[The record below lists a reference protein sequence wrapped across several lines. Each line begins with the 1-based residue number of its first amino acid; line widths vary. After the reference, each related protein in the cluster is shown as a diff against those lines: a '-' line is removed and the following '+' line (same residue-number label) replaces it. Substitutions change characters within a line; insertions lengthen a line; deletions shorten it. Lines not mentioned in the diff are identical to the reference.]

1 MDKRDRERV
10 SAAPG
15 AWEAALRER
24 LRGVELPGE
33 TTPPAVVI
41 PGTLSTRRRRRRL
54 GWVAGMVASVAV
66 ILLIVLLSPRQEQL
80 PTPLPVEDPV
90 AVLPSAQLP
99 SVEETPVTASVERS
113 RAGGRMAPVRRDSH
127 LLSPIRSGKAL
138 LATQGR
144 EITLG
149 RPSCFVPQGVEE
161 ETPSMS
167 VIRSSD
173 FSLPETP
180 FRTSSSRLLA
190 SAVIPG
196 GGVSGGVQSEMFT
209 STAPGHRERKIQL
222 SRRPVLELEAHLMTP
237 IWGDRLYADM
247 GFFFSWQRVGLAGGE
262 EQVGY
267 FTQDMRSIGVSP
279 GLTARLL
286 RLGPT
291 EVSGYG
297 AVGLALPLG
306 SETTSDLPLPE
317 GKRDRR
323 AIVDLRTGLRLSAS
337 VGGGLRAYASAGL
350 VYDLVPPVVALPHAE
365 LPRVAPQI
373 SVGLSMDLPDL
384 GR

>member
-1 MDKRDRERV
+1 MDKRNKERV

-33 TTPPAVVI
+33 TMPPMVI
-41 PGTLSTRRRRRRL
+41 PGTPSARRRRRRL

-66 ILLIVLLSPRQEQL
+66 ILLIVLLSPRQEQM
-80 PTPLPVEDPV
+80 PIPLPVDDPV
-90 AVLPSAQLP
+90 AVLPSEQLP
-99 SVEETPVTASVERS
+99 SVEEIPVTASVERG
-113 RAGGRMAPVRRDSH
+113 RVGGRKTPVRRDPH
-127 LLSPIRSGKAL
+127 LLSPIRSGAAL
-138 LATQGR
+138 LVADGR
-144 EITLG
+144 RITPG
-149 RPSCFVPQGVEE
+149 RPSCFVPQGEADAA
-161 ETPSMS
+161 PSLS

-180 FRTSSSRLLA
+180 AHTSSSRLLA
-190 SAVIPG
+190 SALIPG
-196 GGVSGGVQSEMFT
+196 GGVSGGGHSEMFT
-209 STAPGHRERKIQL
+209 STAPGHRERKILL
-222 SRRPVLELEAHLMTP
+222 SRRPVLELEAHLMKP

-247 GFFFSWQRVGLAGGE
+247 GFFFSWQRVGLADGE
-262 EQVGY
+262 EQSGY

-286 RLGPT
+286 RLGPA

-317 GKRDRR
+317 GERDRR

-337 VGGGLRAYASAGL
+337 VSGGLRAYASAGL

-365 LPRVAPQI
+365 LPRVAPQV
-373 SVGLSMDLPDL
+373 SLGLSMDLPDP

>member
-1 MDKRDRERV
+1 MI
-10 SAAPG
+10 
-15 AWEAALRER
+15 
-24 LRGVELPGE
+24 
-33 TTPPAVVI
+33 TP
-41 PGTLSTRRRRRRL
+41 
-54 GWVAGMVASVAV
+54 
-66 ILLIVLLSPRQEQL
+66 
-80 PTPLPVEDPV
+80 
-90 AVLPSAQLP
+90 
-99 SVEETPVTASVERS
+99 
-113 RAGGRMAPVRRDSH
+113 
-127 LLSPIRSGKAL
+127 
-138 LATQGR
+138 
-144 EITLG
+144 G
-149 RPSCFVPQGVEE
+149 RPSRFAPQGEADE
-161 ETPSMS
+161 APSMS

-180 FRTSSSRLLA
+180 ARTSSSRLLA

>member
-1 MDKRDRERV
+1 MDTRDRKRV

-15 AWEAALRER
+15 AWEAALREK
-24 LRGVELPGE
+24 LEGVELPRE
-33 TTPPAVVI
+33 TTPPVVI

-54 GWVAGMVASVAV
+54 GWVVGVAASVAA
-66 ILLIVLLSPRQEQL
+66 ILLVLLLSPQQSDL
-80 PTPLPVEDPV
+80 PVPLPVDDPV
-90 AVLPSAQLP
+90 ATVP
-99 SVEETPVTASVERS
+99 SVPQPTVEPVPETSVVTHRTQVT
-113 RAGGRMAPVRRDSH
+113 RRISNRKS
-127 LLSPIRSGKAL
+127 LLPLSPIRSGGAL
-138 LATQGR
+138 LAMEGG
-144 EITLG
+144 ITPG
-149 RPSCFVPQGVEE
+149 RPSRFVPQGVED

-180 FRTSSSRLLA
+180 ARASSSRLLA
-190 SAVIPG
+190 SALIPG
-196 GGVSGGVQSEMFT
+196 GGVSGGGHSEMFT
-209 STAPGHRERKIQL
+209 STAPGHRERKILL
-222 SRRPVLELEAHLMTP
+222 SRRPVLELEAHLMKP

-247 GFFFSWQRVGLAGGE
+247 GFFFSWQRVGLADGE
-262 EQVGY
+262 EQIGY

-306 SETTSDLPLPE
+306 SETTSDLPLTE
-317 GKRDRR
+317 GEREKR

-373 SVGLSMDLPDL
+373 SLGLSMDLPAP

>member
-1 MDKRDRERV
+1 MDKRNKERV

-15 AWEAALRER
+15 AWEAALREK

-33 TTPPAVVI
+33 TTPPVVI
-41 PGTLSTRRRRRRL
+41 PGTLSPRRRRRRL
-54 GWVAGMVASVAV
+54 GWIAGMVASVAV
-66 ILLIVLLSPRQEQL
+66 ILLIVLLSPQQDQL
-80 PTPLPVEDPV
+80 PTPLPVDDPV
-90 AVLPSAQLP
+90 AVLPSVQLP
-99 SVEETPVTASVERS
+99 SVEETPVTTPVER
-113 RAGGRMAPVRRDSH
+113 GREDGRKAPVRRGSH
-127 LLSPIRSGKAL
+127 LLSPIRSGTAL

-144 EITLG
+144 EITPG

-167 VIRSSD
+167 MIRSSD

-180 FRTSSSRLLA
+180 SRTSSSRLLA
-190 SAVIPG
+190 SALIPG
-196 GGVSGGVQSEMFT
+196 GGVSGGGHSEMFT
-209 STAPGHRERKIQL
+209 STAPSYRERKIQL
-222 SRRPVLELEAHLMTP
+222 SRRPVLELEAHLMKP

-247 GFFFSWQRVGLAGGE
+247 GFFFSWQRVGLADGE
-262 EQVGY
+262 EQIGY

-286 RLGPT
+286 RLGPA

-317 GKRDRR
+317 GEREKR

-337 VGGGLRAYASAGL
+337 VSGGLRAYASAGL

>member
-1 MDKRDRERV
+1 MDKRDKERV

-33 TTPPAVVI
+33 ATPPVVI
-41 PGTLSTRRRRRRL
+41 PGTLSPRRRRRRL

-66 ILLIVLLSPRQEQL
+66 ILLIVLLSPRQEQM
-80 PTPLPVEDPV
+80 PTPLPVDDPV
-90 AVLPSAQLP
+90 AVLPSEQLP
-99 SVEETPVTASVERS
+99 SVEEIPVTASVERG
-113 RAGGRMAPVRRDSH
+113 RVGGRKTPVRRDPH
-127 LLSPIRSGKAL
+127 LLSPIRSGTAL
-138 LATQGR
+138 LVAEGR
-144 EITLG
+144 RITPG
-149 RPSCFVPQGVEE
+149 RPSRFVPQGEANE
-161 ETPSMS
+161 APSLS

-180 FRTSSSRLLA
+180 SRTSSSRLLA
-190 SAVIPG
+190 SALIPG
-196 GGVSGGVQSEMFT
+196 GGVSGGVQREMFT
-209 STAPGHRERKIQL
+209 STAPGYRERKIQL
-222 SRRPVLELEAHLMTP
+222 SRRPVLELEAHLMKP

-247 GFFFSWQRVGLAGGE
+247 GLFFSWQRVGLADGE
-262 EQVGY
+262 QQVGY
-267 FTQDMRSIGVSP
+267 FTQDMRSVGVSP

-317 GKRDRR
+317 GEREKR

-365 LPRVAPQI
+365 LPRVAPQV
-373 SVGLSMDLPDL
+373 SLGLSMDLPDL

>member
-1 MDKRDRERV
+1 MDKRNKERV

-15 AWEAALRER
+15 AWEAALRVR

-33 TTPPAVVI
+33 TTPPLVI
-41 PGTLSTRRRRRRL
+41 PGTLLARRRRRRL
-54 GWVAGMVASVAV
+54 GWIAGMVASVAV

-80 PTPLPVEDPV
+80 PTPLPVDDPV
-90 AVLPSAQLP
+90 AVLPSEQLP
-99 SVEETPVTASVERS
+99 SVEEIPVTTSVDRG
-113 RAGGRMAPVRRDSH
+113 RVGGRKASVRRDPH
-127 LLSPIRSGKAL
+127 LLSPIRSGTAL

-149 RPSCFVPQGVEE
+149 RPSRFVPLGEADE
-161 ETPSMS
+161 APSMS

-180 FRTSSSRLLA
+180 SRTSSSRLLA
-190 SAVIPG
+190 SALIPG
-196 GGVSGGVQSEMFT
+196 GGVSGGVQREMFT
-209 STAPGHRERKIQL
+209 STAPGYRERKIQL
-222 SRRPVLELEAHLMTP
+222 SRRPVLELEAHLMKP

-247 GFFFSWQRVGLAGGE
+247 GLFFSWQRVGLADGE
-262 EQVGY
+262 EQIGY

-317 GKRDRR
+317 GERDRR

-350 VYDLVPPVVALPHAE
+350 VYDLVPPVVRLPHAE

-373 SVGLSMDLPDL
+373 SLGLSMDLPDQ

>member
-1 MDKRDRERV
+1 MDTRDRKRV
-10 SAAPG
+10 NAAPG

-24 LRGVELPGE
+24 LRGVELPRE
-33 TTPPAVVI
+33 TTPPVVI

-54 GWVAGMVASVAV
+54 GWVVGAASVAA
-66 ILLIVLLSPRQEQL
+66 ILLVVLLSPQQSDL
-80 PTPLPVEDPV
+80 PVPLPADDPV
-90 AVLPSAQLP
+90 ATVPLVPQPTVEPLPETSVVTHRTRVTRRISDRKSLLP
-99 SVEETPVTASVERS
+99 LA
-113 RAGGRMAPVRRDSH
+113 
-127 LLSPIRSGKAL
+127 PIRSGGAL
-138 LATQGR
+138 LVAEGR
-144 EITLG
+144 RITPG
-149 RPSCFVPQGVEE
+149 RPSRFVPKGGADEAPPIQAIG
-161 ETPSMS
+161 
-167 VIRSSD
+167 SSD
-173 FSLPETP
+173 FFLPETP
-180 FRTSSSRLLA
+180 SRTSSSRLLA
-190 SAVIPG
+190 SALIPG
-196 GGVSGGVQSEMFT
+196 GGVSGGGHSEMFT

-222 SRRPVLELEAHLMTP
+222 SRRPVLELEAHLMKP

-317 GKRDRR
+317 GEREKR

-365 LPRVAPQI
+365 LPRVAPQV

>member
-1 MDKRDRERV
+1 MDTRDKERV

-33 TTPPAVVI
+33 ATPPVVI
-41 PGTLSTRRRRRRL
+41 PGTLSPRRRRRRL
-54 GWVAGMVASVAV
+54 GWVVGAAASVAA
-66 ILLIVLLSPRQEQL
+66 ILLVVLLSPQQSDL
-80 PTPLPVEDPV
+80 PVPLPADDPV
-90 AVLPSAQLP
+90 ATVP
-99 SVEETPVTASVERS
+99 SVPQPTVEPLPETSVVTHRTRVS
-113 RAGGRMAPVRRDSH
+113 RRISDRKS
-127 LLSPIRSGKAL
+127 LLPLAPIRSGGAL
-138 LATQGR
+138 LAMEGG
-144 EITLG
+144 ITPG
-149 RPSCFVPQGVEE
+149 RPSRFVPQGEADE
-161 ETPSMS
+161 APSLS

-180 FRTSSSRLLA
+180 SRTSSSRLLA

-196 GGVSGGVQSEMFT
+196 GGVSGGVQREMFT
-209 STAPGHRERKIQL
+209 STAPGYKERKTLL
-222 SRRPVLELEAHLMTP
+222 SRRPVLELEAHLMKP

-247 GFFFSWQRVGLAGGE
+247 GVFFSWQRVGLADGE
-262 EQVGY
+262 EQIGY
-267 FTQDMRSIGVSP
+267 FIQDMRSIGVSP

-286 RLGPT
+286 RLGPA

-317 GKRDRR
+317 GEREKR
-323 AIVDLRTGLRLSAS
+323 AVVDLRTGLRLSAS

-365 LPRVAPQI
+365 LPRVAPQV
-373 SVGLSMDLPDL
+373 SVGLSMDLPDPD
-384 GR
+384 R

>member
-1 MDKRDRERV
+1 MDKRNKERV

-15 AWEAALRER
+15 AWEAALREK

-33 TTPPAVVI
+33 TTPPVVI
-41 PGTLSTRRRRRRL
+41 PGTLSPRRRRRRL

-66 ILLIVLLSPRQEQL
+66 ILLIVLLSPQQDQL
-80 PTPLPVEDPV
+80 PTPLPVDDPV
-90 AVLPSAQLP
+90 AVLPSQQLP
-99 SVEETPVTASVERS
+99 SVEETPETTPVERG
-113 RAGGRMAPVRRDSH
+113 RVGGRMAPVRRGSH
-127 LLSPIRSGKAL
+127 LLSPIRSGTAL
-138 LATQGR
+138 LAMEGG
-144 EITLG
+144 ITPG
-149 RPSCFVPQGVEE
+149 RPSRFVPQGEADE
-161 ETPSMS
+161 APSLS

-180 FRTSSSRLLA
+180 ARTSSSRLLA
-190 SAVIPG
+190 SALIPG
-196 GGVSGGVQSEMFT
+196 GGVSGGGHSEMFT
-209 STAPGHRERKIQL
+209 STAPGHRERKILL
-222 SRRPVLELEAHLMTP
+222 SRRPVLELEAHLMKP

-262 EQVGY
+262 EQIGY

-286 RLGPT
+286 RLGPA

-317 GKRDRR
+317 GEREKR
-323 AIVDLRTGLRLSAS
+323 AIVDLRAGLRLSAS

-350 VYDLVPPVVALPHAE
+350 VYDLVPPMVALPHAE

-384 GR
+384 AR

>member
-1 MDKRDRERV
+1 MDKRDKERV

-33 TTPPAVVI
+33 TTPPVVI
-41 PGTLSTRRRRRRL
+41 PGTLTPRRRRRRL
-54 GWVAGMVASVAV
+54 GWVVGAAASVAA
-66 ILLIVLLSPRQEQL
+66 ILLVVLLSPQQSDL
-80 PTPLPVEDPV
+80 PVPLPADDPV
-90 AVLPSAQLP
+90 ATVP
-99 SVEETPVTASVERS
+99 SVPQSTVEPLPETSSVVTHRTQVT
-113 RAGGRMAPVRRDSH
+113 RRISDRKS
-127 LLSPIRSGKAL
+127 LLPLAPIRSGGAL
-138 LATQGR
+138 LAMEGG
-144 EITLG
+144 ITPG
-149 RPSCFVPQGVEE
+149 RPSRFVPQGEADE
-161 ETPSMS
+161 APSLS

-180 FRTSSSRLLA
+180 ARTSSSRLLA
-190 SAVIPG
+190 SALIPG
-196 GGVSGGVQSEMFT
+196 GGVSGGGHSEMFT
-209 STAPGHRERKIQL
+209 STAPGHRERKILL
-222 SRRPVLELEAHLMTP
+222 SRRPVLELEAHLMKP

-247 GFFFSWQRVGLAGGE
+247 GFFFSWQRVGLADGE
-262 EQVGY
+262 EQIGY

-279 GLTARLL
+279 GLTAQLL

-317 GKRDRR
+317 GERDRR

-337 VGGGLRAYASAGL
+337 VSGGLRAYASAGL
-350 VYDLVPPVVALPHAE
+350 VYDLVPPAVALPHAE

-373 SVGLSMDLPDL
+373 SVGLSMDLPDP

>member
-1 MDKRDRERV
+1 MDKRNKERV
-10 SAAPG
+10 SAAPD

-33 TTPPAVVI
+33 ATPPVVI

-54 GWVAGMVASVAV
+54 GWIAGMVASVAV

-80 PTPLPVEDPV
+80 PTPLPVDDPV
-90 AVLPSAQLP
+90 AVLPSEQLP
-99 SVEETPVTASVERS
+99 SVEETPETTPVERG
-113 RAGGRMAPVRRDSH
+113 RVGGRKAPVRRGSH
-127 LLSPIRSGKAL
+127 LLSPIRSGTAL

-144 EITLG
+144 EITPG
-149 RPSCFVPQGVEE
+149 RPSRFVPKGGADEAPRIQAIG
-161 ETPSMS
+161 P
-167 VIRSSD
+167 SD

-180 FRTSSSRLLA
+180 SRTSSSRLLA

-196 GGVSGGVQSEMFT
+196 GGVSGGVQREMFT
-209 STAPGHRERKIQL
+209 STAPGYRERKIQL
-222 SRRPVLELEAHLMTP
+222 SRRPVLELEAHLMKP

-247 GFFFSWQRVGLAGGE
+247 GFFFSWQRVELADGE
-262 EQVGY
+262 EQIGY

-317 GKRDRR
+317 GEREKR

-373 SVGLSMDLPDL
+373 TLGLSMDLPDL
-384 GR
+384 AR

>member
-1 MDKRDRERV
+1 MDKRNKERV

-33 TTPPAVVI
+33 TMPPVVI
-41 PGTLSTRRRRRRL
+41 PSTLSPRRRRRRL
-54 GWVAGMVASVAV
+54 GWIAGMVASVAV

-80 PTPLPVEDPV
+80 PTPLPVDDPV

-113 RAGGRMAPVRRDSH
+113 RVGGRMAPVRRDSH
-127 LLSPIRSGKAL
+127 LLTPIGSEAAL
-138 LATQGR
+138 LAMEGG
-144 EITLG
+144 ITPG
-149 RPSCFVPQGVEE
+149 RPSRFVPQGEADE
-161 ETPSMS
+161 APSLS

-180 FRTSSSRLLA
+180 ARTSSSCLLA

-196 GGVSGGVQSEMFT
+196 GGVSGGGQSEMFT
-209 STAPGHRERKIQL
+209 STAPGHRERKTLL
-222 SRRPVLELEAHLMTP
+222 SRRPVLELEAHLMKP

-247 GFFFSWQRVGLAGGE
+247 GLFFSWQRVGLADGE
-262 EQVGY
+262 QQVGY

-306 SETTSDLPLPE
+306 SETTSDLPLSE
-317 GKRDRR
+317 GEREKR

-350 VYDLVPPVVALPHAE
+350 IYDLVPPVVALPHAE

-373 SVGLSMDLPDL
+373 SVGLSMDLPVL

>member
-1 MDKRDRERV
+1 MDKRNKERV

-33 TTPPAVVI
+33 TTPPVVI
-41 PGTLSTRRRRRRL
+41 PGTLSPRRRRRRL
-54 GWVAGMVASVAV
+54 GWIAGMVASVAV

-80 PTPLPVEDPV
+80 PTPLPVDDPV
-90 AVLPSAQLP
+90 AVLPSVQLP
-99 SVEETPVTASVERS
+99 SVEETPVTTPVER
-113 RAGGRMAPVRRDSH
+113 GRVDGRKAPVRRGSH
-127 LLSPIRSGKAL
+127 LLSPIRSGTAL
-138 LATQGR
+138 LVAEGR
-144 EITLG
+144 RITPGL
-149 RPSCFVPQGVEE
+149 PSCFVPKGGADEAPPIQAIG
-161 ETPSMS
+161 
-167 VIRSSD
+167 SSD

-180 FRTSSSRLLA
+180 SRTSSSRLLA
-190 SAVIPG
+190 SALIPG
-196 GGVSGGVQSEMFT
+196 GGVSGGVQREMFT
-209 STAPGHRERKIQL
+209 STALGYRERKIQL
-222 SRRPVLELEAHLMTP
+222 SRRPVLELEAHIMKP

-262 EQVGY
+262 EQSGY

-286 RLGPT
+286 RLGPA

-317 GKRDRR
+317 GEREKR

-365 LPRVAPQI
+365 LPRVAPQV
-373 SVGLSMDLPDL
+373 SLGLSMDLPDPD
-384 GR
+384 R

>member
-1 MDKRDRERV
+1 MDKRNKERV

-33 TTPPAVVI
+33 TTPPVVI
-41 PGTLSTRRRRRRL
+41 PGTLSPRRRRRRL
-54 GWVAGMVASVAV
+54 GWIAGMVASVAV

-80 PTPLPVEDPV
+80 PTPLPVDDPV
-90 AVLPSAQLP
+90 AVLPSEQLP
-99 SVEETPVTASVERS
+99 SVEETPETTPVERG
-113 RAGGRMAPVRRDSH
+113 RVGGRKAPVRRGSH
-127 LLSPIRSGKAL
+127 LLSPIRSGTAL

-144 EITLG
+144 EITPG
-149 RPSCFVPQGVEE
+149 RPSRFVPKGGADEAPPIQAIG
-161 ETPSMS
+161 
-167 VIRSSD
+167 SSD
-173 FSLPETP
+173 FSLPEMP
-180 FRTSSSRLLA
+180 SRTSSSRLLA
-190 SAVIPG
+190 SALIPG
-196 GGVSGGVQSEMFT
+196 GGVSGGVQREMFT
-209 STAPGHRERKIQL
+209 STAPGYRERKIQL
-222 SRRPVLELEAHLMTP
+222 SRRPVLELEAHLMKP

-247 GFFFSWQRVGLAGGE
+247 GFFFSWQRVELADGE

-317 GKRDRR
+317 GEREKR

-384 GR
+384 AR

>member
-1 MDKRDRERV
+1 MDKRDRESV

-24 LRGVELPGE
+24 LRGVELPGDA
-33 TTPPAVVI
+33 TPPVVI
-41 PGTLSTRRRRRRL
+41 PGTLSARRRRRRL

-66 ILLIVLLSPRQEQL
+66 ILLIVLLSPQQDQL
-80 PTPLPVEDPV
+80 PTPLPVDDPV
-90 AVLPSAQLP
+90 AVLPSEQLP
-99 SVEETPVTASVERS
+99 SVEEIPVTASVERS
-113 RAGGRMAPVRRDSH
+113 RVGGRKAPVRRGSH
-127 LLSPIRSGKAL
+127 LLSPIGSEAAL
-138 LATQGR
+138 LATEGR
-144 EITLG
+144 KFTPG
-149 RPSCFVPQGVEE
+149 RPSRFVPKGGADEAPPIQAIG
-161 ETPSMS
+161 
-167 VIRSSD
+167 SSD

-180 FRTSSSRLLA
+180 AHTSSSRLLA
-190 SAVIPG
+190 SALIPG
-196 GGVSGGVQSEMFT
+196 GGVSGGVQREMFT

-222 SRRPVLELEAHLMTP
+222 SRRPVLELEAHLMKP

-247 GFFFSWQRVGLAGGE
+247 GVFFSWQRVELADGE
-262 EQVGY
+262 EQIGY

-286 RLGPT
+286 RLGPA

-317 GKRDRR
+317 GERDRR

-337 VGGGLRAYASAGL
+337 MGGGLRAYASAGL

-373 SVGLSMDLPDL
+373 SLGLSMDLPDL
-384 GR
+384 AR

>member
-1 MDKRDRERV
+1 MDKRDKERV

-33 TTPPAVVI
+33 TTPPVVI
-41 PGTLSTRRRRRRL
+41 PGTLTPRRRRRRL
-54 GWVAGMVASVAV
+54 GWVVGAAASVAA
-66 ILLIVLLSPRQEQL
+66 ILLVVLLSPQQSDL
-80 PTPLPVEDPV
+80 PVPLPADDPV
-90 AVLPSAQLP
+90 ATVP
-99 SVEETPVTASVERS
+99 SVPQSTVEPLPETSSVVTHRTQVT
-113 RAGGRMAPVRRDSH
+113 RRISDRKS
-127 LLSPIRSGKAL
+127 LLPLAPIRSGGAL
-138 LATQGR
+138 LAMEGG
-144 EITLG
+144 ITPG
-149 RPSCFVPQGVEE
+149 RPSRFVPQGEADE
-161 ETPSMS
+161 APSLS

-180 FRTSSSRLLA
+180 ARTSSSRLLA
-190 SAVIPG
+190 SALIPG
-196 GGVSGGVQSEMFT
+196 GGVSGGGHSEMFT
-209 STAPGHRERKIQL
+209 STAPGHRERKILL
-222 SRRPVLELEAHLMTP
+222 SRRPVLELEAHLMKP

-247 GFFFSWQRVGLAGGE
+247 GFFFSWQRVGLADGE
-262 EQVGY
+262 EQIGY
-267 FTQDMRSIGVSP
+267 FTQDMRSVGVSP

-306 SETTSDLPLPE
+306 SETASDLPLPE
-317 GKRDRR
+317 GEREKR

-365 LPRVAPQI
+365 LPRVAPQV
-373 SVGLSMDLPDL
+373 SLGLSMDLPDL

>member
-1 MDKRDRERV
+1 MDTRDRKRV

-33 TTPPAVVI
+33 TTPPVVI
-41 PGTLSTRRRRRRL
+41 PGTLSTQRRHRRL
-54 GWVAGMVASVAV
+54 GWVVGAAASVAV

-80 PTPLPVEDPV
+80 PTPLPVNDPV
-90 AVLPSAQLP
+90 AVLPSEQLP
-99 SVEETPVTASVERS
+99 SVEETPATTPVERS
-113 RAGGRMAPVRRDSH
+113 RVGGRKAPVRRGSH
-127 LLSPIRSGKAL
+127 LLSPIRSGTAL

-144 EITLG
+144 EITPG
-149 RPSCFVPQGVEE
+149 RPSCFVPKGVED

-180 FRTSSSRLLA
+180 ARTSSSRLLA
-190 SAVIPG
+190 SALIPG
-196 GGVSGGVQSEMFT
+196 GGVSGGVQREMFT
-209 STAPGHRERKIQL
+209 STAPGYRERKIQL
-222 SRRPVLELEAHLMTP
+222 SRRPVLELEAHLMKP

-247 GFFFSWQRVGLAGGE
+247 GFFFSWQRVGLADGE
-262 EQVGY
+262 EQSGY

-286 RLGPT
+286 RFGPA

-317 GKRDRR
+317 GEREKR

-365 LPRVAPQI
+365 LPRVAPQV
-373 SVGLSMDLPDL
+373 SLGLSMDLPDL

>member
-1 MDKRDRERV
+1 MDKRDRESV

-33 TTPPAVVI
+33 TTPPVVI
-41 PGTLSTRRRRRRL
+41 PGTLSARRRRRRL
-54 GWVAGMVASVAV
+54 GWVAGMVASVAL

-90 AVLPSAQLP
+90 AVLPSVLLP
-99 SVEETPVTASVERS
+99 SVEQTPVTARVERG
-113 RAGGRMAPVRRDSH
+113 RMGGRKAPVRRDSH
-127 LLSPIRSGKAL
+127 LLTPIGSEAAL
-138 LATQGR
+138 LATEGR
-144 EITLG
+144 MITPG
-149 RPSCFVPQGVEE
+149 RPSRFAPQGEADE
-161 ETPSMS
+161 APSMS

-180 FRTSSSRLLA
+180 ARTSSSRLLA

>member
-1 MDKRDRERV
+1 MDKRNKERV
-10 SAAPG
+10 SATPG

-24 LRGVELPGE
+24 LQGVELPGE
-33 TTPPAVVI
+33 TTPPVVI

-80 PTPLPVEDPV
+80 PTPLPVDDPV
-90 AVLPSAQLP
+90 AVLPSEQLP
-99 SVEETPVTASVERS
+99 SVEETPETTPVER
-113 RAGGRMAPVRRDSH
+113 GRVDGRRAPVQRGSH
-127 LLSPIRSGKAL
+127 LLSPIRSGTAL
-138 LATQGR
+138 LVADGR
-144 EITLG
+144 RITPD
-149 RPSCFVPQGVEE
+149 RPSRFVPKGGADEAPPIQAID
-161 ETPSMS
+161 P
-167 VIRSSD
+167 SD

-180 FRTSSSRLLA
+180 SRTSSSCLLA

-196 GGVSGGVQSEMFT
+196 GGVSGGGQSEMFT
-209 STAPGHRERKIQL
+209 STAPGYRERKIQL
-222 SRRPVLELEAHLMTP
+222 SRRPVLELEAHLMKP
-237 IWGDRLYADM
+237 IWSDRLYADM
-247 GFFFSWQRVGLAGGE
+247 GFFFSWQRVGLADGE

-306 SETTSDLPLPE
+306 SETASDLPLPE
-317 GKRDRR
+317 GDREKR

-337 VGGGLRAYASAGL
+337 VSGGLRAYASAGL
-350 VYDLVPPVVALPHAE
+350 VYDLVPPMVALPHAE

-384 GR
+384 AR

>member
-1 MDKRDRERV
+1 MDKRDKERV

-15 AWEAALRER
+15 AWEAALREN

-33 TTPPAVVI
+33 TTPPVVI
-41 PGTLSTRRRRRRL
+41 PGTLSPRRRRWRL
-54 GWVAGMVASVAV
+54 GWIAGMVASVAV
-66 ILLIVLLSPRQEQL
+66 ILLIVLLSPQQDQL
-80 PTPLPVEDPV
+80 PTPLPVDDPV
-90 AVLPSAQLP
+90 AVLPSVQLP
-99 SVEETPVTASVERS
+99 SVEETPVTTPVERG
-113 RAGGRMAPVRRDSH
+113 REGGRMAPVRRGSH
-127 LLSPIRSGKAL
+127 LLSPIRSGAAL
-138 LATQGR
+138 LAMEGG
-144 EITLG
+144 ITPG
-149 RPSCFVPQGVEE
+149 RPSCFVPLREADGA
-161 ETPSMS
+161 PSLS

-180 FRTSSSRLLA
+180 ARTSSSRLLA
-190 SAVIPG
+190 SALIPG
-196 GGVSGGVQSEMFT
+196 GGVSGGGHSEMFT

-222 SRRPVLELEAHLMTP
+222 SRRPVLELEAHLMKP

-247 GFFFSWQRVGLAGGE
+247 GFFFSWQRVGLADGE

-317 GKRDRR
+317 GEREKR

-365 LPRVAPQI
+365 LPRVAPQV

-384 GR
+384 AR

>member
-15 AWEAALRER
+15 AWEAALREK
-24 LRGVELPGE
+24 LEGVELPGE
-33 TTPPAVVI
+33 TTPPVVI
-41 PGTLSTRRRRRRL
+41 PGTLSPRRRRRRL
-54 GWVAGMVASVAV
+54 GWIAGMVASVAV

-80 PTPLPVEDPV
+80 PTPLPVDDPV
-90 AVLPSAQLP
+90 AVLPSEQLP
-99 SVEETPVTASVERS
+99 SVEEIPVTASVERS
-113 RAGGRMAPVRRDSH
+113 RVGGRKAPVRRGSH
-127 LLSPIRSGKAL
+127 LLSPIRSGTVL
-138 LATQGR
+138 LAMEGG
-144 EITLG
+144 ITPG
-149 RPSCFVPQGVEE
+149 RPSRFVPQGEADE
-161 ETPSMS
+161 APSLS

-180 FRTSSSRLLA
+180 ARTSSSRLLA
-190 SAVIPG
+190 SALIPG
-196 GGVSGGVQSEMFT
+196 GGVSGGGHSEMFT
-209 STAPGHRERKIQL
+209 STAPSHRERKILL
-222 SRRPVLELEAHLMTP
+222 SRRPVLELEAHLMKP

-247 GFFFSWQRVGLAGGE
+247 GLFFSWQRVGLADGE

-267 FTQDMRSIGVSP
+267 FTQDMWSIGVSP

-306 SETTSDLPLPE
+306 SETTSDLPLSE
-317 GKRDRR
+317 GEREKR

-373 SVGLSMDLPDL
+373 SVGLSMDLPDP

>member
-1 MDKRDRERV
+1 MDTRDRKRV

-15 AWEAALRER
+15 AWEAALREK
-24 LRGVELPGE
+24 LKGVELPGE
-33 TTPPAVVI
+33 TTPPVVI
-41 PGTLSTRRRRRRL
+41 PGTLLARRRRRRL

-80 PTPLPVEDPV
+80 PTPLPVDDPV
-90 AVLPSAQLP
+90 AVLPSEQLP
-99 SVEETPVTASVERS
+99 SVEETPVTTPVDR
-113 RAGGRMAPVRRDSH
+113 GRVDGRKAPVRRGSH
-127 LLSPIRSGKAL
+127 LLSPIRSGTAL
-138 LATQGR
+138 LVADGR
-144 EITLG
+144 GITPG
-149 RPSCFVPQGVEE
+149 RPSRFVPKGGADEAPPIQAIG
-161 ETPSMS
+161 
-167 VIRSSD
+167 SSD
-173 FSLPETP
+173 FSLPEMP
-180 FRTSSSRLLA
+180 SRTSSSRLLA

-196 GGVSGGVQSEMFT
+196 GGVSGGVQREMFT
-209 STAPGHRERKIQL
+209 STAPGYRERRIQL
-222 SRRPVLELEAHLMTP
+222 SRRPVLELEAHLMKP

-247 GFFFSWQRVGLAGGE
+247 GFFFSWQRVGLADGE
-262 EQVGY
+262 EQIGY
-267 FTQDMRSIGVSP
+267 FTQDLRSIGVSP
-279 GLTARLL
+279 GLTARLF

-297 AVGLALPLG
+297 AMGLALPLG

-317 GKRDRR
+317 VERERR

-350 VYDLVPPVVALPHAE
+350 VYDLVPPVVTLPHAE

-373 SVGLSMDLPDL
+373 SVGLSMDLSDT

>member
-1 MDKRDRERV
+1 MDTRDRKRV

-33 TTPPAVVI
+33 TTPPVVI

-66 ILLIVLLSPRQEQL
+66 ILLIVLLSPQQDQL
-80 PTPLPVEDPV
+80 PTPLPVDDPV
-90 AVLPSAQLP
+90 AVLPSVQLP
-99 SVEETPVTASVERS
+99 SVEETPVTTPVER
-113 RAGGRMAPVRRDSH
+113 GRVDGRKAPVRRGSH
-127 LLSPIRSGKAL
+127 LLSPIRSGTAL
-138 LATQGR
+138 LVAEGR
-144 EITLG
+144 RITPG
-149 RPSCFVPQGVEE
+149 RPSRFVPQGEADE
-161 ETPSMS
+161 APSLS

-180 FRTSSSRLLA
+180 ARTSSSRLLA
-190 SAVIPG
+190 SALIPG
-196 GGVSGGVQSEMFT
+196 GGVSGGGHSEMFT
-209 STAPGHRERKIQL
+209 STAPGYRERKIQL
-222 SRRPVLELEAHLMTP
+222 LRRPVLELEAHLMKP

-247 GFFFSWQRVGLAGGE
+247 GFFFSWQRVGLADGE
-262 EQVGY
+262 EQTGY

-279 GLTARLL
+279 GLTAQLL

-306 SETTSDLPLPE
+306 SETTSDLPLSE
-317 GKRDRR
+317 GEREKR

-373 SVGLSMDLPDL
+373 SLGLSMDLPDP

>member
-1 MDKRDRERV
+1 MDTRDRKRV

-15 AWEAALRER
+15 AWEAALREK
-24 LRGVELPGE
+24 LKGVELPGE
-33 TTPPAVVI
+33 TTPPVVI
-41 PGTLSTRRRRRRL
+41 PGTLLARRRRRRL

-80 PTPLPVEDPV
+80 PTPLPVDDPV
-90 AVLPSAQLP
+90 AVLPSEQLP
-99 SVEETPVTASVERS
+99 SVEETPVTTPVDR
-113 RAGGRMAPVRRDSH
+113 GRVDGRKAPVRRGSH
-127 LLSPIRSGKAL
+127 LLSPIRSGTAL
-138 LATQGR
+138 LVADGR
-144 EITLG
+144 GITPG
-149 RPSCFVPQGVEE
+149 RPSRFVPKGGADEAPPIQAIG
-161 ETPSMS
+161 
-167 VIRSSD
+167 SSD
-173 FSLPETP
+173 FSLPEMP
-180 FRTSSSRLLA
+180 SRTSSSRLLA
-190 SAVIPG
+190 SALIPR
-196 GGVSGGVQSEMFT
+196 GGVSGGVQREMFT
-209 STAPGHRERKIQL
+209 STAPGYRERMIQL
-222 SRRPVLELEAHLMTP
+222 SRRPVLELEAHLMKP
-237 IWGDRLYADM
+237 IWSDRLYADM
-247 GFFFSWQRVGLAGGE
+247 GVFFSWQRVELADGE
-262 EQVGY
+262 EQIGY

-317 GKRDRR
+317 GEREKR

-337 VGGGLRAYASAGL
+337 VSGGLRAYASAGL

-373 SVGLSMDLPDL
+373 SVGLSMDLPVL

>member
-1 MDKRDRERV
+1 M
-10 SAAPG
+10 
-15 AWEAALRER
+15 
-24 LRGVELPGE
+24 
-33 TTPPAVVI
+33 PPVVI
-41 PGTLSTRRRRRRL
+41 PGTLSPRRRRRRL
-54 GWVAGMVASVAV
+54 GWIAGMVASVAV

-80 PTPLPVEDPV
+80 PTPLPVDDPV
-90 AVLPSAQLP
+90 AVLPSEQLP
-99 SVEETPVTASVERS
+99 SVEETPETTPVERG
-113 RAGGRMAPVRRDSH
+113 RVGGRMAPVRRGSH
-127 LLSPIRSGKAL
+127 LLSPIRSGTAL
-138 LATQGR
+138 LVAEGR
-144 EITLG
+144 RITPG
-149 RPSCFVPQGVEE
+149 RPSRFVPQGEANE
-161 ETPSMS
+161 APSLS

-180 FRTSSSRLLA
+180 SRTSSSRLLA
-190 SAVIPG
+190 SALIPG
-196 GGVSGGVQSEMFT
+196 GGVSGGVQREMFT
-209 STAPGHRERKIQL
+209 STAPGYRERKIQL
-222 SRRPVLELEAHLMTP
+222 SRRPVLELEAHLMKP

-247 GFFFSWQRVGLAGGE
+247 GLFFSWQRVGLADGE
-262 EQVGY
+262 QQVGY
-267 FTQDMRSIGVSP
+267 FTQDMRSVGVSP

-317 GKRDRR
+317 GEREKR

-365 LPRVAPQI
+365 LPRVAPQV
-373 SVGLSMDLPDL
+373 SLGLSMDLPDL

>member
-1 MDKRDRERV
+1 MDKRERERV
-10 SAAPG
+10 NAAPG

-33 TTPPAVVI
+33 TTPPVVI
-41 PGTLSTRRRRRRL
+41 PGTLSTPRRRRRL

-80 PTPLPVEDPV
+80 PTPIPVDDPV
-90 AVLPSAQLP
+90 AVLPSEQLP
-99 SVEETPVTASVERS
+99 SVEETPVTAPVERS
-113 RAGGRMAPVRRDSH
+113 RVGGRKAPVRRDSH
-127 LLSPIRSGKAL
+127 FLSPIRSGAVL
-138 LATQGR
+138 LATEGR
-144 EITLG
+144 KITPG
-149 RPSCFVPQGVEE
+149 RPDCFVPKGGSGEAPPIQ
-161 ETPSMS
+161 
-167 VIRSSD
+167 VIGSSD

-180 FRTSSSRLLA
+180 ARTSSSCLLA
-190 SAVIPG
+190 SALIPG
-196 GGVSGGVQSEMFT
+196 GGVSGGVQREMFT
-209 STAPGHRERKIQL
+209 TTAPGHREKKILL
-222 SRRPVLELEAHLMTP
+222 SRRPVLELEAHLMKP
-237 IWGDRLYADM
+237 IWSDRLYADM
-247 GFFFSWQRVGLAGGE
+247 GFFFSWQRVGLADGE
-262 EQVGY
+262 EQIGY

-317 GKRDRR
+317 GKMERR

-373 SVGLSMDLPDL
+373 SLGLSMDLPDL

>member
-1 MDKRDRERV
+1 MDTRDRKRV

-33 TTPPAVVI
+33 TTPPVVI
-41 PGTLSTRRRRRRL
+41 PGTLSPRRRRRRL

-80 PTPLPVEDPV
+80 PTPLPVDDPV
-90 AVLPSAQLP
+90 AVLPSVQLP
-99 SVEETPVTASVERS
+99 SVEETPVTTPVER
-113 RAGGRMAPVRRDSH
+113 GRVDGRKAPVRRGSH
-127 LLSPIRSGKAL
+127 LLSPIRSGTAL
-138 LATQGR
+138 LVAEGR
-144 EITLG
+144 RITPG
-149 RPSCFVPQGVEE
+149 RPSRFVPQGEADE
-161 ETPSMS
+161 APSLS

-180 FRTSSSRLLA
+180 ARTSSSRLLA
-190 SAVIPG
+190 SALIPG
-196 GGVSGGVQSEMFT
+196 GGVSGGGHSEMFT
-209 STAPGHRERKIQL
+209 STAPGHRERKILL
-222 SRRPVLELEAHLMTP
+222 SRRPVLELEAHLMKP

-247 GFFFSWQRVGLAGGE
+247 GVFFSWQRVGLADGE
-262 EQVGY
+262 EQIGY

-306 SETTSDLPLPE
+306 SETTSDLPLSE
-317 GKRDRR
+317 GEREKR

-365 LPRVAPQI
+365 LPRVAPQV

>member
-1 MDKRDRERV
+1 MDKRNKERV
-10 SAAPG
+10 SATPG

-24 LRGVELPGE
+24 LQGVELPGE
-33 TTPPAVVI
+33 TTPPVVI

-80 PTPLPVEDPV
+80 PIPLPVDDPV
-90 AVLPSAQLP
+90 AVLPSEQLS
-99 SVEETPVTASVERS
+99 SVEEIPVTASVERGGV
-113 RAGGRMAPVRRDSH
+113 GGRKTPVRRDPH
-127 LLSPIRSGKAL
+127 LLSPIRSVAAL
-138 LATQGR
+138 LATEGR
-144 EITLG
+144 KFTPG
-149 RPSCFVPQGVEE
+149 RPRRFVPKGVEE

-167 VIRSSD
+167 VIRSSN
-173 FSLPETP
+173 FSLPETLS
-180 FRTSSSRLLA
+180 RTSSSRLLA
-190 SAVIPG
+190 SALIPG
-196 GGVSGGVQSEMFT
+196 GGVSGGVQREMFT
-209 STAPGHRERKIQL
+209 STAPGYRERKTLL
-222 SRRPVLELEAHLMTP
+222 SRRPVLELEAHLMKP

-247 GFFFSWQRVGLAGGE
+247 GVFFSWQRVGLADGE
-262 EQVGY
+262 EQIGY

-286 RLGPT
+286 RLGPA

-317 GKRDRR
+317 GEREKR

-365 LPRVAPQI
+365 LPRLAPQI

-384 GR
+384 AR

>member
-1 MDKRDRERV
+1 MDKRNKERV

-15 AWEAALRER
+15 AWEAALREK
-24 LRGVELPGE
+24 LKGVELPGE
-33 TTPPAVVI
+33 TTPPVVI
-41 PGTLSTRRRRRRL
+41 PGTLLARRRRRRL
-54 GWVAGMVASVAV
+54 GWIAGMVASVAV

-80 PTPLPVEDPV
+80 PIPLPVDDPV
-90 AVLPSAQLP
+90 AVLPSEQLS
-99 SVEETPVTASVERS
+99 SVEEIPVTASVERS
-113 RAGGRMAPVRRDSH
+113 RVGGRMAPVRRDSH
-127 LLSPIRSGKAL
+127 LLTPIGSEAAL
-138 LATQGR
+138 LAMEGG
-144 EITLG
+144 ITPG
-149 RPSCFVPQGVEE
+149 RPSRFVPHGEADE
-161 ETPSMS
+161 APSLS

-173 FSLPETP
+173 FSLPEMP
-180 FRTSSSRLLA
+180 ARTSSSRLLA
-190 SAVIPG
+190 SALIPG
-196 GGVSGGVQSEMFT
+196 GGVRGGGHSEMFT
-209 STAPGHRERKIQL
+209 STAPGHRERKTLL
-222 SRRPVLELEAHLMTP
+222 SRRPVLELEAHLMKP

-247 GFFFSWQRVGLAGGE
+247 GLFFSWQRVGLADGE
-262 EQVGY
+262 EQIGY
-267 FTQDMRSIGVSP
+267 FTQDMRSVGVSP

-306 SETTSDLPLPE
+306 SETASDLPLPE
-317 GKRDRR
+317 GERARR

-373 SVGLSMDLPDL
+373 SVGLSMDLPDP

>member
-1 MDKRDRERV
+1 MDKRNKERV
-10 SAAPG
+10 SATPG

-33 TTPPAVVI
+33 TMPPVVI
-41 PGTLSTRRRRRRL
+41 PGTLSPRRRRRRL

-80 PTPLPVEDPV
+80 PTPLPVDDPV
-90 AVLPSAQLP
+90 AVLPSVQLP
-99 SVEETPVTASVERS
+99 SVEETPVTTPVER
-113 RAGGRMAPVRRDSH
+113 GRVDGRKAPVRRGSH
-127 LLSPIRSGKAL
+127 LLSPIRSGTAL
-138 LATQGR
+138 LVAEGR
-144 EITLG
+144 RITPG
-149 RPSCFVPQGVEE
+149 RPSRFVPQGEADE
-161 ETPSMS
+161 APSLS

-180 FRTSSSRLLA
+180 ARTSSSRLLA
-190 SAVIPG
+190 SALIPG
-196 GGVSGGVQSEMFT
+196 GGVSGGGHSEMFT
-209 STAPGHRERKIQL
+209 STAPGHRERKILL
-222 SRRPVLELEAHLMTP
+222 SRRPVLELEAHLMKP

-247 GFFFSWQRVGLAGGE
+247 GVFFSWQRVGLADGE
-262 EQVGY
+262 EQIGY

-306 SETTSDLPLPE
+306 SETTSDLPLSE
-317 GKRDRR
+317 GEREKR

-365 LPRVAPQI
+365 LPRVAPQV

>member
-1 MDKRDRERV
+1 MDKRDKERV

-33 TTPPAVVI
+33 TTPPVVI
-41 PGTLSTRRRRRRL
+41 PGTLSPRRRRRRL

-66 ILLIVLLSPRQEQL
+66 ILLIVLLSPQQDQL
-80 PTPLPVEDPV
+80 PTPLPVDDPV
-90 AVLPSAQLP
+90 AVLPSQQLP
-99 SVEETPVTASVERS
+99 SVEETPETTPVERG
-113 RAGGRMAPVRRDSH
+113 RVGGRKTPVRRGSH
-127 LLSPIRSGKAL
+127 LLSPIGSEAAL
-138 LATQGR
+138 LVAEGR
-144 EITLG
+144 RITPG
-149 RPSCFVPQGVEE
+149 RPSRFVPKGGADEAPPIQ
-161 ETPSMS
+161 

-180 FRTSSSRLLA
+180 ARTSSSRLLA

-196 GGVSGGVQSEMFT
+196 GGVSGGVQREMFT
-209 STAPGHRERKIQL
+209 STAPGYRERKIQL
-222 SRRPVLELEAHLMTP
+222 SRRPVLELEAHLMKP
-237 IWGDRLYADM
+237 LWGDRLYADM
-247 GFFFSWQRVGLAGGE
+247 GFFFSWQRVGLADGE
-262 EQVGY
+262 EQIGY

-306 SETTSDLPLPE
+306 SETTSDLPLSE
-317 GKRDRR
+317 GEREKR

-384 GR
+384 AR

>member
-1 MDKRDRERV
+1 MDKRNKERV
-10 SAAPG
+10 SATPG

-33 TTPPAVVI
+33 TMPPVVI
-41 PGTLSTRRRRRRL
+41 PGTLSPWRRRRRL

-80 PTPLPVEDPV
+80 PIPLPVDDPV
-90 AVLPSAQLP
+90 AVLPSEQLS
-99 SVEETPVTASVERS
+99 SVEEIPVTASVERG
-113 RAGGRMAPVRRDSH
+113 RVGGRKTPVRRDPH
-127 LLSPIRSGKAL
+127 LLSPIRSGAAL
-138 LATQGR
+138 LATEGR
-144 EITLG
+144 KFTPG
-149 RPSCFVPQGVEE
+149 RPRRFVPKGVEE

-180 FRTSSSRLLA
+180 ARISSSRLLA
-190 SAVIPG
+190 SALIPG

-209 STAPGHRERKIQL
+209 STAPGYRERKIQL
-222 SRRPVLELEAHLMTP
+222 SRRPVLELEAHLMKP

-247 GFFFSWQRVGLAGGE
+247 GLFFSWQRVGLADGE
-262 EQVGY
+262 EQIGY

-306 SETTSDLPLPE
+306 SETTSDLPLSE
-317 GKRDRR
+317 GEREKR

-373 SVGLSMDLPDL
+373 SLGLSMDLPDP

>member
-1 MDKRDRERV
+1 MDKRDKERV

-33 TTPPAVVI
+33 TTPPVVI
-41 PGTLSTRRRRRRL
+41 PGTLTPRRRRRRL
-54 GWVAGMVASVAV
+54 GWVVGAAASVAA
-66 ILLIVLLSPRQEQL
+66 ILLVVLLSPQQSDL
-80 PTPLPVEDPV
+80 PVPLPADDPV
-90 AVLPSAQLP
+90 ATVLSVPQSTVEPLP
-99 SVEETPVTASVERS
+99 ETSSVVTHRTQVT
-113 RAGGRMAPVRRDSH
+113 RRISDRKS
-127 LLSPIRSGKAL
+127 LLPLAPIRSGGAL
-138 LATQGR
+138 LAMEGG
-144 EITLG
+144 ITPG
-149 RPSCFVPQGVEE
+149 RPSRFVPQGEADE
-161 ETPSMS
+161 APSLS

-180 FRTSSSRLLA
+180 ARTSSSRLLA
-190 SAVIPG
+190 SALIPG
-196 GGVSGGVQSEMFT
+196 GGVSGGGHSEMFT
-209 STAPGHRERKIQL
+209 STAPGHRERKILL
-222 SRRPVLELEAHLMTP
+222 SRRPVLELEAHLMKP

-247 GFFFSWQRVGLAGGE
+247 GFFFSWQRVGLADGE
-262 EQVGY
+262 EQIGY

-306 SETTSDLPLPE
+306 SETTSDLPLSE
-317 GKRDRR
+317 GEREKR

-365 LPRVAPQI
+365 LPRVAPQV
-373 SVGLSMDLPDL
+373 SLGLSMDLPDL
-384 GR
+384 AR

>member
-1 MDKRDRERV
+1 MDKRHKERV

-15 AWEAALRER
+15 AWEAALREK

-33 TTPPAVVI
+33 TTPPVVI
-41 PGTLSTRRRRRRL
+41 PGTLSPRRRRRRL
-54 GWVAGMVASVAV
+54 GWIAGMVASVAV

-80 PTPLPVEDPV
+80 PTPLPVDDPV
-90 AVLPSAQLP
+90 AVLPSVQLP
-99 SVEETPVTASVERS
+99 SVEEIPVTASVERS
-113 RAGGRMAPVRRDSH
+113 RVGGRRAPVRRGSH
-127 LLSPIRSGKAL
+127 LLLPIRSGAAL
-138 LATQGR
+138 LATEGR
-144 EITLG
+144 KFTPG
-149 RPSCFVPQGVEE
+149 RPRRFVPKGGADEAPPIQAIG
-161 ETPSMS
+161 
-167 VIRSSD
+167 SSD
-173 FSLPETP
+173 FSLPEMP
-180 FRTSSSRLLA
+180 SRTSSSRLLA
-190 SAVIPG
+190 SALIPG
-196 GGVSGGVQSEMFT
+196 GGVSGGVQREMFT
-209 STAPGHRERKIQL
+209 STAPGYRERKIQL
-222 SRRPVLELEAHLMTP
+222 SRRPVLDLEAHLMKP

-247 GFFFSWQRVGLAGGE
+247 GVFFSWQRVELADGE
-262 EQVGY
+262 EQIGY

-286 RLGPT
+286 RLGPA

-317 GKRDRR
+317 GERETR

-365 LPRVAPQI
+365 LPRVAPQV

>member
-1 MDKRDRERV
+1 MDTRDRKRV

-15 AWEAALRER
+15 AWEAALREK
-24 LRGVELPGE
+24 LRGLELPGE
-33 TTPPAVVI
+33 TTPPVVI
-41 PGTLSTRRRRRRL
+41 PGTLSPRRRRRRL

-66 ILLIVLLSPRQEQL
+66 ILLIVLLSPQQDQL
-80 PTPLPVEDPV
+80 PTPLPVDDPV
-90 AVLPSAQLP
+90 AVLPSQQLP
-99 SVEETPVTASVERS
+99 SVEETPETTPVERG
-113 RAGGRMAPVRRDSH
+113 RVGGRMAPVRRGSH
-127 LLSPIRSGKAL
+127 LLSPIRSGTAL
-138 LATQGR
+138 LAMEGG
-144 EITLG
+144 ITPG
-149 RPSCFVPQGVEE
+149 RPSRFVPQGEADE
-161 ETPSMS
+161 APSLS
-167 VIRSSD
+167 VIRPSD

-180 FRTSSSRLLA
+180 ARTSSSRLLA
-190 SAVIPG
+190 SALIPG

-209 STAPGHRERKIQL
+209 TTAPGHREKKIQL
-222 SRRPVLELEAHLMTP
+222 SRRPVLELEAHLMKP

-247 GFFFSWQRVGLAGGE
+247 GFFFSWQRVGLADGE
-262 EQVGY
+262 EQIGH

-279 GLTARLL
+279 GLTARLF

-317 GKRDRR
+317 GKIDRR

-384 GR
+384 AR

>member
-1 MDKRDRERV
+1 MDKRNKERV
-10 SAAPG
+10 SATPG

-24 LRGVELPGE
+24 LQGVELPGE
-33 TTPPAVVI
+33 TTPPVVI

-80 PTPLPVEDPV
+80 PIPLPVDDPV
-90 AVLPSAQLP
+90 AVLPSEQLS
-99 SVEETPVTASVERS
+99 SVEEILVTASVERS
-113 RAGGRMAPVRRDSH
+113 RVGGRMAPVRRDSH
-127 LLSPIRSGKAL
+127 LLTPIGSEAAL
-138 LATQGR
+138 LAMEGG
-144 EITLG
+144 ITPG
-149 RPSCFVPQGVEE
+149 RPSRFVPHGEADE
-161 ETPSMS
+161 APSLS

-173 FSLPETP
+173 FSLPEMP
-180 FRTSSSRLLA
+180 ARTSSSRLLA
-190 SAVIPG
+190 SALIPG
-196 GGVSGGVQSEMFT
+196 GGVRGGGHSEMFT
-209 STAPGHRERKIQL
+209 STAPGHRERKTLL
-222 SRRPVLELEAHLMTP
+222 SRRPVLELEAHLMKP

-247 GFFFSWQRVGLAGGE
+247 GFFFSWQRVGLADGE

-306 SETTSDLPLPE
+306 SETASDLPLPE
-317 GKRDRR
+317 GEREKR

-365 LPRVAPQI
+365 LPRVAPQV